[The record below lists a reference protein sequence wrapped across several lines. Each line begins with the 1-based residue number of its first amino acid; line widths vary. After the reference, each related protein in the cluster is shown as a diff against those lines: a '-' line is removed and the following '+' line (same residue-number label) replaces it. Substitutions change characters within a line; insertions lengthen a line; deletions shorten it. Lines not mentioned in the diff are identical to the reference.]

1 MVPPAPRR
9 PRRRSPRAAAS
20 EGFPLGRRQPIECLL
35 EAGALGGGVRAP
47 LGQRVDEDLA
57 RRAHPAPPE
66 MIDQDVAHDREEPRL
81 EGPGRIIGVPGVVRG
96 HERVLED
103 ILALV
108 RVSDPPAEK
117 ALDREGLRLQER
129 TIGLAVPT
137 LRTLHPLGPFRAVGS
152 EGLLVHS

>member
-1 MVPPAPRR
+1 
-9 PRRRSPRAAAS
+9 
-20 EGFPLGRRQPIECLL
+20 
-35 EAGALGGGVRAP
+35 
-47 LGQRVDEDLA
+47 
-57 RRAHPAPPE
+57 E

-81 EGPGRIIGVPGVVRG
+81 EGPGRIVGVPGTVQG

-117 ALDREGLRLQER
+117 AHDRGGYIHQER

-137 LRTLHPLGPFRAVGS
+137 LRPFHPLGPLRTVGS
-152 EGLLVHS
+152 EGLVVHSWQPVGGYRRAVPVLCASRGGHDAVRHGPPQTGPSY